1 MTNKKYQIFISST
14 FEDLKK
20 ERNSAIE
27 AILMTNNI
35 PVGMEAFVASSK
47 EQFEY
52 IKNCINDS
60 DYYIIIVGGRY
71 GSLHPELNLSYTEL
85 EFDYAKSV
93 GKPMLCFVCKD
104 LNKCRKKD
112 SELENIIN
120 FRNKVQK
127 ELMCTLFNNDIELK
141 DLILTALTR
150 EIETNPQI
158 GWIRSNENTSHHKLK
173 KDCVLDLI
181 KTGEAMF
188 PEASLYDRQWQQ
200 FGSLTG
206 PFNNEYVFCIWRQKI
221 NEFLSLN
228 NLSQKY
234 YFSFNGT
241 LPYSTVIKKQLVL
254 LQGLL
259 SSLDYQEILK

>member
-1 MTNKKYQIFISST
+1 
-14 FEDLKK
+14 
-20 ERNSAIE
+20 
-27 AILMTNNI
+27 
-35 PVGMEAFVASSK
+35 
-47 EQFEY
+47 
-52 IKNCINDS
+52 
-60 DYYIIIVGGRY
+60 
-71 GSLHPELNLSYTEL
+71 
-85 EFDYAKSV
+85 
-93 GKPMLCFVCKD
+93 
-104 LNKCRKKD
+104 
-112 SELENIIN
+112 
-120 FRNKVQK
+120 
-127 ELMCTLFNNDIELK
+127 
-141 DLILTALTR
+141 
-150 EIETNPQI
+150 
-158 GWIRSNENTSHHKLK
+158 
-173 KDCVLDLI
+173 
-181 KTGEAMF
+181 MF